1 MYIKSEIGKLSRYGE
16 DAVQAFRTAVDNGQA
31 RLGMQILVDIIEKFS
46 EKFDELD
53 ALIDEKMNSI
63 TPEKV
68 IETKEEPVQIKAE
81 EVKVEDKEA
90 APAPV
95 QPKVKPVQKEVQT
108 DK

>member
-1 MYIKSEIGKLSRYGE
+1 MTLWQQFYNCFNHMPI
-16 DAVQAFRTAVDNGQA
+16 V
-31 RLGMQILVDIIEKFS
+31 
-46 EKFDELD
+46 

-95 QPKVKPVQKEVQT
+95 QPKVKSVQKEAQT